1 MNRTV
6 YLSGASI
13 FSTAPSIE
21 RFGLPLIDRNRS
33 YVYFTSA
40 AVSSRPFTGGLGC
53 QRTPFLS
60 LKTYVVSFC
69 CAHDSARSDSI
80 GYVIGFTEG
89 PAFTLTSRLYTNE
102 SGTIVT
108 NEIVWWGSKCRGSAW
123 NVRRST
129 PPFFGVCASAGRGAR
144 PSCAAPSASAAPP
157 TLRASRRESS

>member
-1 MNRTV
+1 
-6 YLSGASI
+6 
-13 FSTAPSIE
+13 
-21 RFGLPLIDRNRS
+21 
-33 YVYFTSA
+33 
-40 AVSSRPFTGGLGC
+40 
-53 QRTPFLS
+53 
-60 LKTYVVSFC
+60 VVWV
-69 CAHDSARSDSI
+69 HDSARSGSI

-144 PSCAAPSASAAPP
+144 PSRAAPSASVAPP
-157 TLRASRRESS
+157 TLRASRRGSSGLGGALPLDGPPPDPRGGRGRGGR